1 MNTHFTLFI
10 LWVLIFEY
18 VRTQMT
24 QTNINILWAFP
35 QHSVS
40 HTSLHSSSS
49 NVTSQIT
56 ARDFVFRMLSAWTI
70 TGRNTNL
77 CFRGIELLIPVSG
90 CVLKG
95 ARVCIRGCG
104 AAACKECG
112 AGSSEWTQG
121 PRATAPSPGVS
132 AALSPNPTARTSTWA
147 QRCTH
152 VNRQRPGN
160 VSYPPKL
167 IYQRQP

>member
-1 MNTHFTLFI
+1 MSANFWVCSYTDDTHKHKHALGISSTLSI
-10 LWVLIFEY
+10 TYIPAQQL
-18 VRTQMT
+18 
-24 QTNINILWAFP
+24 
-35 QHSVS
+35 SD
-40 HTSLHSSSS
+40 
-49 NVTSQIT
+49 VTSQIT

-70 TGRNTNL
+70 TRRNTNL

-160 VSYPPKL
+160 VSSPPKL